1 MFSIQGFLT
10 CQSKLPMNYKHL
22 SQVESYQIYALMKAG
37 HDQTQIAKL
46 LDRHKST
53 ISRELSRNRG
63 LKGYRPKQACAIA
76 TKRSEKC
83 RNAATV
89 PPWVAE
95 QAACLLKLQWSPEQI
110 AGKLPVSH
118 ETLYLHVYSDKARG
132 GTLWKNLRCQKQKRK
147 RYAGGRDRR
156 GQIPHRRPLS
166 DRPVHIELRK
176 QVGHWECDT
185 VIGAN
190 HKGAIV
196 TMVERKSGFSV
207 IVKVSQKTSELVSR
221 AIIEGLRP
229 YMVRVITL
237 TYDNGKEFAGHIQ
250 IDQALNSTSY
260 FARPFASW
268 ERGSNENFN
277 GLLRQYVPKKRSMN
291 TVDEEEITMIQNRL
305 NNRPRKRLGFKTPSE
320 VFHQSLKRV
329 ALRT

>member
-1 MFSIQGFLT
+1 MTSPFIGHALVKLKSAPLIKWSSASI
-10 CQSKLPMNYKHL
+10 
-22 SQVESYQIYALMKAG
+22 
-37 HDQTQIAKL
+37 
-46 LDRHKST
+46 
-53 ISRELSRNRG
+53 
-63 LKGYRPKQACAIA
+63 
-76 TKRSEKC
+76 
-83 RNAATV
+83 
-89 PPWVAE
+89 
-95 QAACLLKLQWSPEQI
+95 
-110 AGKLPVSH
+110 
-118 ETLYLHVYSDKARG
+118 
-132 GTLWKNLRCQKQKRK
+132 
-147 RYAGGRDRR
+147 
-156 GQIPHRRPLS
+156 
-166 DRPVHIELRK
+166 HIELRK

-291 TVDEEEITMIQNRL
+291 SSVRLKSEQIQLVTV
-305 NNRPRKRLGFKTPSE
+305 G
-320 VFHQSLKRV
+320 RV
-329 ALRT
+329 VD